1 MSNKYIEKFFL
12 LTEKNILVDTEDWDC
27 EKEGQRNL
35 FITNNDNGYIKYFF
49 GALFITVIL
58 YLLVNIQ
65 LSKIVDA
72 KIFLP
77 KTKKVNIVAAN
88 NQPILPSV
96 IPNFN
101 IQARRQ
107 FLQRVDIKRLD
118 LVMMDESNLTYNY
131 ASQAHLTDKVLVVP
145 KSFG

>member
-12 LTEKNILVDTEDWDC
+12 LTEKNILVDTEYLDS
-27 EKEGQRNL
+27 EKEAQSNL
-35 FITNNDNGYIKYFF
+35 FITNYNGYIKYFF
-49 GALFITVIL
+49 GALFITGIL

-65 LSKIVDA
+65 PS

-88 NQPILPSV
+88 NQTILPSV

-118 LVMMDESNLTYNY
+118 LVMMDESDLTYNY
-131 ASQAHLTDKVLVVP
+131 ASQAHVTDKVLVVP